1 MTIRLRVKELVDAK
15 NAGNILEFA
24 LGIQIGYNTAYKLY
38 KGRTVSIHLETVEKL
53 CTYFGCTPNDL
64 FEISKPES
72 DSDKAVKSRRE
83 RKVVKKKD
91 GVSD

>member
-1 MTIRLRVKELVDAK
+1 MTTRLRVKELVDAK

-72 DSDKAVKSRRE
+72 DKT
-83 RKVVKKKD
+83 VVKVSRKKKVQKD
-91 GVSD
+91 DEV